1 MIKIK
6 HSTNNGK
13 YSVRESSRRWA
24 CIHPVLLENSMPLR
38 LAVSTIP
45 SVFLLAVAISAM
57 AAQAAESDNA
67 EPSSSWGLGVGA
79 LSSQQ
84 PYTGIDRDNKAIPLI
99 YFENEYL
106 WVFGPNAEVK
116 LSQLEIGDTQQID
129 FSLMG
134 QYDFS
139 GYDADD
145 ARVFDGMSDRKSSF
159 WAGAKV
165 EWHTGLVDVRAE
177 WLSEVSGNS
186 KGQRFNV
193 GLERTWRVGEHITL
207 TPQVTAMWQDKK
219 YVDYYFGVRD
229 SEARIDRAAYDGKSA
244 LNTEFGV
251 RGNYMFDKHHALF
264 LDIKATSL
272 ANEIK
277 DSPLVD
283 SSTENSALFGY
294 LYRF

>member
-1 MIKIK
+1 M
-6 HSTNNGK
+6 H
-13 YSVRESSRRWA
+13 
-24 CIHPVLLENSMPLR
+24 LLR
-38 LAVSTIP
+38 LAVSTI
-45 SVFLLAVAISAM
+45 SNVILLAVATSAI
-57 AAQAAESDNA
+57 AAQAAESETA

-79 LSSQQ
+79 ISSQQ

-106 WVFGPNAEVK
+106 RVFGPNAEVK
-116 LSQLEIGDTQQID
+116 LSQLQISDTQQID
-129 FSLMG
+129 FSLVG

-145 ARVFDGMSDRKSSF
+145 SRVFDGMSDRKSSF

-165 EWHTGLVDVRAE
+165 QWHTDLVDVHAE
-177 WLSEVSGNS
+177 WLADVSDNS
-186 KGQRFNV
+186 KGQRFNL
-193 GLERTWRVGEHITL
+193 GLERTWRLGEHISL
-207 TPQVTAMWQDKK
+207 TPHVTAMWQDKK

-244 LNTEFGV
+244 LNHEFGV
-251 RGNYMFDKHHALF
+251 RGNYMFDQHHSVF
-264 LDIKATSL
+264 LDIKATRFAS
-272 ANEIK
+272 EIK

-283 SSTENSALFGY
+283 RSTENSALFGY

>member
-1 MIKIK
+1 M
-6 HSTNNGK
+6 H
-13 YSVRESSRRWA
+13 
-24 CIHPVLLENSMPLR
+24 LLR

-45 SVFLLAVAISAM
+45 NVILLAVVSSAM
-57 AAQAAESDNA
+57 TAQATEPETV

-79 LSSQQ
+79 ISSQQ

-106 WVFGPNAEVK
+106 RVFGPNAEVK
-116 LSQLEIGDTQQID
+116 LSQLEISDTQQID
-129 FSLMG
+129 FSLVG

-145 ARVFDGMSDRKSSF
+145 SRVFDGMSDRKSSF

-165 EWHTGLVDVRAE
+165 QWHTNLVDVHAE
-177 WLSEVSGNS
+177 WLADVSGNS
-186 KGQRFNV
+186 KGQRFNL
-193 GLERTWRVGEHITL
+193 GLERTWRLGEHITL
-207 TPQVTAMWQDKK
+207 TPHVTAMWQDNK

-229 SEARIDRAAYDGKSA
+229 SEARIGRAAYAGKSA
-244 LNTEFGV
+244 LNSEFGI
-251 RGNYMFDKHHALF
+251 RGNYMFDQHHSVF
-264 LDIKATSL
+264 LDIKATRFAS
-272 ANEIK
+272 EIK

-283 SSTENSALFGY
+283 RSTENSALFGY